1 MMTADSVD
9 APSLDYAV
17 RQVIRALR
25 SHKRLFAYCFCAVLL
40 PGLVLLELIPPRYI
54 ATATVAITAPAPGPL
69 LSGMA
74 PAADPAQD
82 EDWPLTVS
90 SLMQSRDVAAA
101 AIQAVPPAAS
111 RPGLVCRV
119 SFGLLCRALSPALQ
133 REAQIEAL
141 QKSLIVTPEP
151 HSQVIDVV
159 VADSNPDRAA
169 ALANAVVGNY
179 QRIALDQETANAA
192 HLAAWL
198 TNQSDTLRQ
207 SWVAAQEQAD
217 DFAAS
222 HGLTMTQTAT
232 GTAPLVEQQ
241 IGAVAANLAAAQA
254 QMDGT
259 SGDTSASAVS
269 SQPVLVAAS
278 NTLMALQN
286 ERDQLSAEF
295 GPNYPKIQ
303 ALDREIESTQS
314 TLSRQT
320 RSYSGSTR
328 GGLAAAKRQV
338 QELSAQL
345 DALRAQ
351 AAREAPEDSEY
362 TTLNTRADSLRTAYQ
377 AFQQQADEVMD
388 RPALLQPPVTSVSP
402 AEPPLLP
409 AFPNKPKFAIGL
421 IFIGFV
427 AGTVAMLVKDRASPG
442 FGQAE
447 DLRSSLQLPLLATL
461 PILPEAAGA
470 IESYVFD
477 QPYSRTSEAV
487 RGIAATLALLA
498 GEESGPRSVL
508 ITSAGAL
515 EGKSTL
521 ATWLAMAVRHTG
533 QRVLLIDGDH
543 RRGTLMQDAA
553 AKDRLGLTD
562 VLAGKASL
570 DEVVQIDEKSG
581 IAFIAAGTATAR
593 SFGGVDVARLR
604 GLMNTLKKTYSL
616 IVIDSPPLLAM
627 VDGLVLGTVA
637 DQTVFVCRW
646 KHSSRQAVM
655 ASLERMRRFGTNV
668 AGVVVSMVE
677 PEATLDFIG
686 DYSRREGRLISQLYG
701 S

>member
-1 MMTADSVD
+1 
-9 APSLDYAV
+9 
-17 RQVIRALR
+17 
-25 SHKRLFAYCFCAVLL
+25 
-40 PGLVLLELIPPRYI
+40 
-54 ATATVAITAPAPGPL
+54 
-69 LSGMA
+69 
-74 PAADPAQD
+74 
-82 EDWPLTVS
+82 
-90 SLMQSRDVAAA
+90 
-101 AIQAVPPAAS
+101 
-111 RPGLVCRV
+111 
-119 SFGLLCRALSPALQ
+119 
-133 REAQIEAL
+133 
-141 QKSLIVTPEP
+141 
-151 HSQVIDVV
+151 
-159 VADSNPDRAA
+159 
-169 ALANAVVGNY
+169 
-179 QRIALDQETANAA
+179 
-192 HLAAWL
+192 
-198 TNQSDTLRQ
+198 
-207 SWVAAQEQAD
+207 
-217 DFAAS
+217 
-222 HGLTMTQTAT
+222 MTQTAT

-388 RPALLQPPVTSVSP
+388 RPALLQPPVTPVSP
-402 AEPPLLP
+402 AEPPLSP